1 MEVEQGGQ
9 VRRKTMV
16 RRPGEGEKK
25 EQDHMSSAGALEASS
40 LPRLW
45 GLDPLTTTVLTQ
57 DVGCHQLLTK
67 GDVQDLGQLAAEF
80 LLEREQQEG
89 HRDYA
94 RQQEEEEGAGGQ
106 L

>member
-1 MEVEQGGQ
+1 MN
-9 VRRKTMV
+9 K
-16 RRPGEGEKK
+16 
-25 EQDHMSSAGALEASS
+25 
-40 LPRLW
+40 
-45 GLDPLTTTVLTQ
+45 

-94 RQQEEEEGAGGQ
+94 RQQEEEKGAGGQ